1 VIDVIGGGL
10 LIIGLL
16 IVDGLAQP
24 SSTPERRWRSWQGT
38 GVLLG
43 TAAFLLGVFLF
54 LTGAWIPSIVLVLA
68 LASVLTLVSNIKRQ
82 VLGESL
88 VFSDFALVGAVFQH
102 PHFYLSALRP
112 SQFVTLA
119 IGVFLLVGVIV
130 LFSTHDVSLRFV
142 GISIAIVAALSLWE
156 MLRRSRWAILAQEPD
171 LERDVRDH
179 GLIATLVV
187 YWHLWSRLSD
197 LAECPF
203 PPISSE
209 TQQLVVVIQCESFA
223 DPVELFG
230 PMEEP
235 LPGLAGAR
243 ALSWRSGRLVVSGF
257 GAYTMRTEFG
267 ALFGVPESM
276 LGLRRF
282 DPFLTAASAAS
293 WALPKRLAGKDW
305 SSVFVHPHDM
315 RFYGRDKL
323 MPAAGFNTLVGE
335 EAFAKPAAADGRY
348 VTDAALCDKLIEIAS
363 AADRS
368 ALIYAV
374 TIENHG
380 PWSADDRNGPEGNK
394 AGYLRLLMRGDALL
408 SRLIAELPKLGRPA
422 ILCFF
427 GDHRPSIPQ
436 VSVPGGDRHTP
447 YVILR
452 FDETGAPIT
461 SQDPS
466 KDLTPD
472 ELHHHILEAIQLRRG
487 QR

>member
-1 VIDVIGGGL
+1 MIDVIGGGL

-16 IVDGLAQP
+16 VVDGLAQP
-24 SSTPERRWRSWQGT
+24 SSTPGRRWRSWQGT

-43 TAAFLLGVFLF
+43 TAAFLLGVFLY
-54 LTGAWIPSIVLVLA
+54 LTGAWTPSIVLVLA
-68 LASVLTLVSNIKRQ
+68 LAGVLTLVSNIKRQ

-112 SQFVTLA
+112 WQFVTLA
-119 IGVFLLVGVIV
+119 IGVLLLFGIIV
-130 LFSTHDVSLRFV
+130 RFSTHDVSLRFV
-142 GISIAIVAALSLWE
+142 GIGVAIVGALSLWG
-156 MLRRSRWAILAQEPD
+156 MLRHSWWAILAQEPD

-203 PPISSE
+203 PPIRSG
-209 TQQLVVVIQCESFA
+209 TQQLVVVVQCESFA

-235 LPGLAGAR
+235 LPGLTEAR

-267 ALFGVPESM
+267 ALFGVSERT

-282 DPFLTAASAAS
+282 DPFLTAASASS
-293 WALPKRLAGKDW
+293 WALPRRLAEYDW
-305 SSVFVHPHDM
+305 SRVFVHPHDL
-315 RFYGRDKL
+315 RFYGRDKV
-323 MPAAGFNTLVGE
+323 MPAAGFDTLVGE
-335 EAFAKPAAADGRY
+335 DEFPAATDAEGRY
-348 VTDAALCDKLIEIAS
+348 VSDAALCDKLIEISA

-368 ALIYAV
+368 AFIYAV

-380 PWSADDRNGPEGNK
+380 PWSADDGTGSEGNK

-408 SRLIAELPKLGRPA
+408 TRLMAELPKLCRPTV
-422 ILCFF
+422 LCFF
-427 GDHRPSIPQ
+427 GDHRPSIPLL
-436 VSVPGGDRHTP
+436 SVPGGDRHTP
-447 YVILR
+447 YVIVR
-452 FDETGAPIT
+452 FDEKGIPIAA
-461 SQDPS
+461 QDPS
-466 KDLTPD
+466 KDLTPA
-472 ELHHHILEAIQLRRG
+472 ELHSEILTAIGSGR
-487 QR
+487 